1 MEKSAISDVCLD
13 GCTIISKAKK
23 KLIFTFETIRTFFR
37 QIAHIFLQQNFFLV
51 KSDFTN
57 YFFFA
62 YVVFPT
68 ELMAVQLYWPLSDRI
83 AFLIT
88 KSFPCNLLAEFET
101 YFGSDQKISGFGI
114 PWALQN
120 KKTSFPAK
128 TIWLGLWSVIWG
140 AFTTI
145 VTSALAEAVITFPSG
160 SNFVVTVHLKI

>member
-1 MEKSAISDVCLD
+1 MCVWMVALLSQRRKKIDFYLWDNQNIFPSNCTYFFAAEFFSCEKWFHEL
-13 GCTIISKAKK
+13 
-23 KLIFTFETIRTFFR
+23 F
-37 QIAHIFLQQNFFLV
+37 
-51 KSDFTN
+51 
-57 YFFFA
+57 FFFA

>member
-1 MEKSAISDVCLD
+1 MCVWLVALLSQRRKNPLDFYLSDNQNIFPSN
-13 GCTIISKAKK
+13 CT
-23 KLIFTFETIRTFFR
+23 
-37 QIAHIFLQQNFFLV
+37 HFLAAEFFFLW
-51 KSDFTN
+51 KEISRIF
-57 YFFFA
+57 FFFA